1 MEEKYKKF
9 KEYDWVTSE
18 EWQAY
23 YRNIYPTPPPSKIL
37 RYKKKF
43 YRNKID
49 SDFDIDYK
57 SPEEEQSNSY
67 TGYSGSSTSSSSTSS
82 NNNTNTSNQESF
94 STEQT
99 FETYKAAQTLT
110 RPIQSSLLQGLE
122 TLLLF
127 LFIFSLPLKYKTSLI
142 GIIAFLVRT
151 IRIVGIPRFEMTY
164 LQAFILNDACHTL
177 LFTVQSLADRMNYY
191 MILPVAISAII
202 ALCDNL
208 RALNLTFGGVKKY
221 VDLINN
227 KKEDIIQSKSHIEVA
242 IGFVCVAGIFLKIN
256 SFLTPIIYWQLLR
269 VRYTLNPYIK
279 QSFVE
284 LNNKANEIKNSPKC
298 PAPLKLVIDKVQWV
312 FSYMSKLNSPQNGQQ
327 GSSGQGAGSM
337 CNIF

>member
-9 KEYDWVTSE
+9 KEYDWVNSE

-23 YRNIYPTPPPSKIL
+23 YRNIFPTPPPSKVL
-37 RYKKKF
+37 RCKKRF

-57 SPEEEQSNSY
+57 PAEEEESNTYS
-67 TGYSGSSTSSSSTSS
+67 GYSGSSTSSSSTST
-82 NNNTNTSNQESF
+82 NNNTNTSNQDAF

-99 FETYKAAQTLT
+99 FETYKAAQTLA

-122 TLLLF
+122 TLLLISF
-127 LFIFSLPLKYKTSLI
+127 LFSLPLRYKTALI
-142 GIIAFLVRT
+142 GILAFLVRT
-151 IRIVGIPRFEMTY
+151 IRIVGTPRFDMTY

-177 LFTVQSLADRMNYY
+177 LFTVQSLSDRTNYY
-191 MILPVAISAII
+191 MMLPVAVSAVI

-208 RALNLTFGGVKKY
+208 RTMNLIVGGVKKY
-221 VDLINN
+221 IDLVNN
-227 KKEDIIQSKSHIEVA
+227 KQEEIIQSRSHIEVA

-256 SFLTPIIYWQLLR
+256 SLLTPIIYWQLLR

-279 QSFVE
+279 QSFAE
-284 LNNKANEIKNSPKC
+284 LNNKANVIKNSQKC
-298 PAPLKLVIDKVQWV
+298 PAPLKLIIDKVQWA
-312 FSYMSKLNSPQNGQQ
+312 FSYMTKLNNPQPGQQ
-327 GSSGQGAGSM
+327 GQGAGSM